1 MWSWDDLGPPWGANA
16 VHLSRWE
23 TGCGVNDGV
32 HASSCPSL
40 WHKTS
45 KAIQYYGDVIYKLEE
60 LGDMSQ
66 QSVWVNVQAIH
77 ILSCTYLMKLYNSE
91 TNKTLNHPT
100 S

>member
-1 MWSWDDLGPPWGANA
+1 MGPVWGAKA
-16 VHLSRWE
+16 PHLSRWE
-23 TGCGVNDGV
+23 TVCGVNDGV
-32 HASSCPSL
+32 HASSCPNL

-45 KAIQYYGDVIYKLEE
+45 KAIRYYGDAIYKLEE

-66 QSVWVNVQAIH
+66 QFVRLNVQAIH
-77 ILSCTYLMKLYNSE
+77 ILSCMYLMKLCNSE